1 MKPLLALALLLFAAV
16 APLAH
21 ADEKPYN
28 ETADA
33 KADIQQALAKAG
45 EDHKAVLVVFGANW
59 CPDCRVLDGSF
70 KQGPNADLIA
80 KNFEVVKVDLGRY
93 DHNVEVAKSY
103 GVDVKKGIPTVAVL
117 SAKGDVLTI
126 TNDHQLSDARHMGD
140 NGIFQFFQKVVADHP
155 TKSE

>member
-1 MKPLLALALLLFAAV
+1 MKALLTLAFLLFAAV
-16 APLAH
+16 APTVH

-33 KADIQQALAKAG
+33 KTDIQQALTRASD
-45 EDHKAVLVVFGANW
+45 DHKSVLVVFGANW
-59 CPDCRVLDGSF
+59 CPDCRALDTAF

-93 DHNVEVAKSY
+93 DHNVEVAHSY

-117 SAKGDVLTI
+117 SSKGDVLTT
-126 TNDHQLSDARHMGD
+126 TNDHQLSDARHMSD
-140 NGIFQFFQKVVADHP
+140 DGIFQFFQKVVTDHP
-155 TKSE
+155 VKS